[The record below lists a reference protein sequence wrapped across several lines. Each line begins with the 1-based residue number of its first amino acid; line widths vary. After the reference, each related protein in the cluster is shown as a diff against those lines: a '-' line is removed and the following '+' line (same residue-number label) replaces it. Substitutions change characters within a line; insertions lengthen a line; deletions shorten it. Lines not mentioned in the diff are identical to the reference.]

1 MDNPIIG
8 KHRTSK
14 EVKRVLLGRVADV
27 TVSHKQVRYIHED
40 KGEETSSVME
50 EKEEEEEEEEEAGNV
65 EHMGEDNQ
73 EERKEVPDRCLTSC
87 SQIPKKFHKA
97 GGMRKRRKESDLEE
111 GDVSG
116 ETEQATSILKINLHF
131 IQMTLDGLNY
141 VRRVVLGLRETVAY
155 GRNPFG

>member
-1 MDNPIIG
+1 M
-8 KHRTSK
+8 
-14 EVKRVLLGRVADV
+14 EVDLL
-27 TVSHKQVRYIHED
+27 
-40 KGEETSSVME
+40 
-50 EKEEEEEEEEEAGNV
+50 
-65 EHMGEDNQ
+65 
-73 EERKEVPDRCLTSC
+73 
-87 SQIPKKFHKA
+87 KKKA